1 MSWKNKFEW
10 SKLTRDQ
17 VKSGMKAKLI
27 VEKPWTEDAWVIG
40 RLNKVFIVANFTDEA
55 VDRCVSV
62 NVPDFINAEDEDNS
76 HICSDDCDN
85 FVYQE

>member
-1 MSWKNKFEW
+1 M
-10 SKLTRDQ
+10 
-17 VKSGMKAKLI
+17 
-27 VEKPWTEDAWVIG
+27 
-40 RLNKVFIVANFTDEA
+40 ANFTDEA